1 MRPVQWLLKDW
12 KELKQFLN
20 QKSYNNQERGYIL
33 SITVNQF
40 LNIKTKV
47 MNDNSKVLIGLLTG
61 LAAGAALGL
70 LFAPE
75 KGSETRDR
83 LNQSLK
89 DLGDSIKDRAADE
102 INNLASLKDKVVTS
116 VKSKLQDNEEEFADD
131 VEHA

>member
-1 MRPVQWLLKDW
+1 
-12 KELKQFLN
+12 
-20 QKSYNNQERGYIL
+20 
-33 SITVNQF
+33 
-40 LNIKTKV
+40 

-102 INNLASLKDKVVTS
+102 INNLTSLKDKVVSS
-116 VKSKLQDNEEEFADD
+116 VKSKLQDTEEEFVDD